1 MEQAQIKQRLQ
12 FNIFAHP
19 SCIGFSAYS
28 QNVLRQLSVCHTM
41 KLGMHVYQCNNCR
54 HQHYQYHSC
63 GNRHCP
69 NCGGL
74 KREQWLQDRM
84 SELLPTTYFHIV
96 FTLPQQLRSLAMG
109 NRKEVFNLLFEASTH
124 TLRKLGQDEKYL
136 GGTPGIV
143 SILHTNGQDLSF
155 HPHVHCI
162 VSGGG
167 IDKAGNWIKERR
179 KNGNFLFPRRA
190 MEKVFKCYFL
200 EKIRHL
206 KSNKQFKI
214 EDEIAFENILHEV
227 RYIKWNVYVHP
238 VGKFPTGQERPF
250 GGPQQVL
257 EYLGR
262 YTHKVAI
269 TTHRIK
275 EITDTDIT
283 FKYKDYKDGNKPKEM
298 TLSHWEFLR
307 RFEQH
312 ILPKGFV
319 KIRHSGFMSHQ
330 HKTERLRNICQQLEI
345 AAPPPK
351 VKLPIAVL
359 AMMTYGVDIGLCNV
373 CKTGRI
379 ERIATYI
386 NISLVDVALVEV
398 ATFRNRGSPPKRL
411 QKSAV

>member
-1 MEQAQIKQRLQ
+1 MEQAEIKQKLQ
-12 FNIFAHP
+12 QKIFNHP
-19 SCIGFSAYS
+19 SVKTFNAYS
-28 QNVLRQLSVCHTM
+28 QSVLQKLSKCHTI
-41 KLGMHVYQCNNCR
+41 KLGVHHYRCNSCH

-74 KREQWLQDRM
+74 KREQWLLDRQ

-96 FTLPQQLRSLAMG
+96 FTLPQELRSIAMG
-109 NRKEVFNLLFEASTH
+109 NRKAVFSLLFEASTY

-136 GGTPGIV
+136 GATPGIV

-167 IDKAGNWIKERR
+167 IDKAGKWKKEKRA
-179 KNGNFLFPRRA
+179 NGNFLFPRKA
-190 MEKVFKCYFL
+190 MEKIYKCYFL
-200 EKIRHL
+200 EKLLHL
-206 KSNKQFKI
+206 KNTKQLKI
-214 EDEIAFENILHEV
+214 EDETSFEKTLQTV
-227 RYIKWNVYVHP
+227 RFKKWNVHA
-238 VGKFPTGQERPF
+238 KRPF

-257 EYLGR
+257 AYLGR

-269 TTHRIK
+269 TTHRILQIS
-275 EITDTDIT
+275 ETEIT

-298 TLSHWEFLR
+298 TLSHEEFLR

-319 KIRHSGFMSHQ
+319 KIRHSGFLSHQ
-330 HKTERLRNICQQLEI
+330 NKTARLENICQQLKI
-345 AAPPPK
+345 APPAPK
-351 VKLPIAVL
+351 VKLPVAVL
-359 AMMTYGVDIGLCNV
+359 AMMKYGVDIGLCTI

-379 ERIATYI
+379 ERVASYI
-386 NISLVDVALVEV
+386 NIAKEGVQLVNVSELQ
-398 ATFRNRGSPPKRL
+398 NRGSPRKFQRA
-411 QKSAV
+411 AV

>member
-1 MEQAQIKQRLQ
+1 MEQQEIKQLLQAKIFGHHSAKQ
-12 FNIFAHP
+12 FNP
-19 SCIGFSAYS
+19 YS
-28 QNVLRQLSVCHTM
+28 QNVLKKLSSCHTV
-41 KLGMHVYQCNNCR
+41 KLGMHVYRCNSCH
-54 HQHYQYHSC
+54 HQHFQYHSC

-109 NRKEVFNLLFEASTH
+109 NRKEVFNLLFEASTY

-155 HPHVHCI
+155 HPHIHCI

-167 IDKAGNWIKERR
+167 LSKNGKWIKEKR
-179 KNGNFLFPRRA
+179 KSGNFLFPRRA
-190 MEKVFKCYFL
+190 MEKIFKCYFL
-200 EKIRHL
+200 DRLQQIYKHKNLHIGDEAAFAKIL
-206 KSNKQFKI
+206 Q
-214 EDEIAFENILHEV
+214 EV
-227 RYIKWNVYVHP
+227 KYIKWNVYA
-238 VGKFPTGQERPF
+238 KRPF

-269 TTHRIK
+269 TTHRILD
-275 EITDTDIT
+275 ITDTEIT
-283 FKYKDYKDGNKPKEM
+283 FKYKDYKDGNRQKEM
-298 TLSHWEFLR
+298 TLSHEEFLR

-319 KIRHSGFMSHQ
+319 KIRHSGFLSHQ
-330 HKTERLRNICQQLEI
+330 NKTERLKTICEQLEI
-345 AAPPPK
+345 TPPPPK
-351 VKLPIAVL
+351 VKLPVATL
-359 AMMTYGVDIGLCNV
+359 AAMKYGVDIMQCSV
-373 CKTGRI
+373 CKTGKL
-379 ERIATYI
+379 ELVATYV
-386 NISLVDVALVEV
+386 NMAWEGVQLVDV
-398 ATFRNRGSPPKRL
+398 ATFRNRGSPRKI
-411 QKSAV
+411 QKAAL

>member
-1 MEQAQIKQRLQ
+1 MEQAAIKQRLQ
-12 FNIFAHP
+12 TKIFGHHSAKQFN
-19 SCIGFSAYS
+19 AYS
-28 QNVLRQLSVCHTM
+28 QSVLKKLSSCHTVR
-41 KLGMHVYQCNNCR
+41 LGMYVYRCNSCQ

-74 KREQWLQDRM
+74 KREQWLQDRI

-96 FTLPQQLRSLAMG
+96 FTLPQELRSLAMG
-109 NRKEVFNLLFEASTH
+109 NRKVVFSLLFEASTY

-136 GGTPGIV
+136 GGTPGII

-167 IDKAGNWIKERR
+167 IEKAGNWKKEKRAS
-179 KNGNFLFPRRA
+179 GNFLFPRKA
-190 MEKVFKCYFL
+190 MEKIYKCYFL
-200 EKIRHL
+200 EKLLYL
-206 KSNKQFKI
+206 KNTKQLKV
-214 EDEIAFENILHEV
+214 EDETSFEKTLQTV
-227 RYIKWNVYVHP
+227 RFKKWNVYA
-238 VGKFPTGQERPF
+238 KRPF

-257 EYLGR
+257 AYLGR

-269 TTHRIK
+269 TTHRILQ
-275 EITDTDIT
+275 ITETEIT

-298 TLSHWEFLR
+298 TLSHEEFLR

-319 KIRHSGFMSHQ
+319 KKRHSGFLSHQ
-330 HKTERLRNICQQLEI
+330 NKTERLENICKQLEI
-345 AAPPPK
+345 APPPPK
-351 VKLPIAVL
+351 VKLPVAVL
-359 AMMTYGVDIGLCNV
+359 AMMKYGVDIGLCTI

-379 ERIATYI
+379 ERVASYI
-386 NISLVDVALVEV
+386 NIAKEGVQLVNVSELQ
-398 ATFRNRGSPPKRL
+398 NRGSPRKL
-411 QKSAV
+411 QIAAV